1 MYGAYCV
8 DMGMGSFAGDGAV
21 NVGVWENL
29 KVSMGVTWHKPANQ
43 SPEKMKCL
51 TGGKSGR
58 KKGEVYLSWH
68 ACRYTA
74 TACPMIKGY
83 LSGSLF

>member
-1 MYGAYCV
+1 MSGCV
-8 DMGMGSFAGDGAV
+8 V
-21 NVGVWENL
+21 NVGVWE
-29 KVSMGVTWHKPANQ
+29 KIKFIDESDVAKPANQ
-43 SPEKMKCL
+43 NPEKMKCL

-58 KKGEVYLSWH
+58 KKGEVYLSRH

-74 TACPMIKGY
+74 NACPMLKGY

>member
-8 DMGMGSFAGDGAV
+8 DMGMGSVASDGAV

-43 SPEKMKCL
+43 NPEKMKCL
-51 TGGKSGR
+51 ARGSQEDR
-58 KKGEVYLSWH
+58 KVRFICLGMH
-68 ACRYTA
+68 ADILLMHARCLRGT
-74 TACPMIKGY
+74 
-83 LSGSLF
+83 